1 MAKVKEKKALD
12 KKGWIQSFTLVGK
25 AALGKFTFNIDAHS
39 EKSDYIY
46 SRMLLNVDCGEK
58 YGLVQS
64 QLMGGYSISNPYPVY
79 VHGKKIDEKTGRE
92 VDDFDNSYTIDWEDR
107 LDESILEDVG
117 NLCFIR
123 IGIERDKDG
132 KVVEKRFLTDYDA
145 INYLS
150 DTLKDGTEIKVKGQ
164 LKYSIYNDAIQVTK
178 QINSI
183 FLKTDKDAPIAMFT
197 QTMLLNKDSVGKF
210 DKDKMVY
217 PIVGMILEKFKEYN
231 GNDLTDGGSV
241 KGGKF
246 VPLRK
251 VFDYE
256 VDPDNKE
263 KADLVISK
271 VFKVKKNITMLTC
284 EGIFVE
290 GGATV
295 QATEADIPA
304 DIKELIDLGAYSM
317 EEALAKCS
325 ENKGTERRMILKRPF
340 LRMVGEEGNKTL
352 QIQKFDDKYSD
363 EDLML
368 DYLIKHEEPEEE
380 EDEDEVP
387 FEEEKP
393 KKVKEEPS
401 DDLDDD
407 SWMDSIV

>member
-79 VHGKKIDEKTGRE
+79 VHGKKTDEKTGRE
-92 VDDFDNSYTIDWEDR
+92 VDDFDNIYTIDWEDR

-123 IGIERDKDG
+123 IGIERDKEG
-132 KVVEKRFLTDYDA
+132 KVIEKKFLSDYDA
-145 INYLS
+145 TNYLS

-183 FLKTDKDAPIAMFT
+183 FLKTDKDTPIAMFT
-197 QTMLLNKDSVGKF
+197 QTMLLNKDSVGKL

-325 ENKGTERRMILKRPF
+325 ENKGKERRMILKRPF
-340 LRMVGEEGNKTL
+340 LRMVGEEGSKTL
-352 QIQKFDDKYSD
+352 QIQKFEDKYSD

-393 KKVKEEPS
+393 KKEEPS

>member
-92 VDDFDNSYTIDWEDR
+92 VDDFDNIYTIDWEDR

-123 IGIERDKDG
+123 IGIERDKEG

-145 INYLS
+145 TNYLL

-183 FLKTDKDAPIAMFT
+183 FLKTDKDTPIAMFT
-197 QTMLLNKDSVGKF
+197 QTMLLNKDSVGKL

-290 GGATV
+290 GGAAV

-352 QIQKFDDKYSD
+352 QIQKFEDKYSD

-393 KKVKEEPS
+393 KKEEPS

>member
-92 VDDFDNSYTIDWEDR
+92 VDDFDNPYTIDWEDR

-183 FLKTDKDAPIAMFT
+183 FLKTDKDTPIAMFT

-241 KGGKF
+241 RGGKF

-317 EEALAKCS
+317 EEALEKCS

-352 QIQKFDDKYSD
+352 QIQKFEDKYSD
-363 EDLML
+363 DDLML
-368 DYLIKHEEPEEE
+368 DYLIKHEEPEE
-380 EDEDEVP
+380 DDDDEVP
-387 FEEEKP
+387 FKEE
-393 KKVKEEPS
+393 KVKEEPS

-407 SWMDSIV
+407 SWMNSIV

>member
-92 VDDFDNSYTIDWEDR
+92 VDDFDNTYTIDWEDR

-132 KVVEKRFLTDYDA
+132 KIVEKRFLTDYDA

-183 FLKTDKDAPIAMFT
+183 FLKTDKDTPIAMFT
-197 QTMLLNKDSVGKF
+197 QTMLLNKDSVGKL

-231 GNDLTDGGSV
+231 GSDLTDGGSV

-325 ENKGTERRMILKRPF
+325 ENKGKERRMILKRPF

-387 FEEEKP
+387 FEEENP
-393 KKVKEEPS
+393 KKEDPS

>member
-92 VDDFDNSYTIDWEDR
+92 VDDFDNTYTIDWEDR

-183 FLKTDKDAPIAMFT
+183 FLKTDKDTPIAMFT

-241 KGGKF
+241 RGGKF

-387 FEEEKP
+387 FEEEKL
-393 KKVKEEPS
+393 KKEEPS

>member
-92 VDDFDNSYTIDWEDR
+92 VDDFDNTYTIDWEDR

-183 FLKTDKDAPIAMFT
+183 FLKTDKDTPIAMFT

-241 KGGKF
+241 RGGKF

-380 EDEDEVP
+380 EDEHEVP
-387 FEEEKP
+387 FEEEKL
-393 KKVKEEPS
+393 KKEEPS

>member
-183 FLKTDKDAPIAMFT
+183 FLKTDKDTPIAMFT

-241 KGGKF
+241 RGGKF

-317 EEALAKCS
+317 EEALEKCS

-352 QIQKFDDKYSD
+352 QIQKFEDKYSD
-363 EDLML
+363 DDLML
-368 DYLIKHEEPEEE
+368 DYLIKHEEPEE
-380 EDEDEVP
+380 DDDDEVP
-387 FEEEKP
+387 FKEE
-393 KKVKEEPS
+393 KVKEEPS

-407 SWMDSIV
+407 SWMNSIV

>member
-79 VHGKKIDEKTGRE
+79 VHGKKTDEKTGRE
-92 VDDFDNSYTIDWEDR
+92 VDDFDNIYTIDWEDR

-123 IGIERDKDG
+123 IGIERDKEG
-132 KVVEKRFLTDYDA
+132 KVVEKKFLSDYDA
-145 INYLS
+145 TNYLS

-183 FLKTDKDAPIAMFT
+183 FLKTDKDTPIAMFT
-197 QTMLLNKDSVGKF
+197 QTMLLNKDSVGKL

-325 ENKGTERRMILKRPF
+325 ENKGKERRMILKRPF
-340 LRMVGEEGNKTL
+340 LRMVGEEGSKTL
-352 QIQKFDDKYSD
+352 QIQKFEDKYSD

-393 KKVKEEPS
+393 KKEEPS

-407 SWMDSIV
+407 SWMDSIA

>member
-183 FLKTDKDAPIAMFT
+183 FLKTDKDTPIAMFT

-241 KGGKF
+241 RGGKF

-387 FEEEKP
+387 FEEENP
-393 KKVKEEPS
+393 KKEDPS

>member
-12 KKGWIQSFTLVGK
+12 KKGWIQNFTLVGK
-25 AALGKFTFNIDAHS
+25 AALGKFPFNIDAHS

-64 QLMGGYSISNPYPVY
+64 QLMGGYSISNPYPLY

-92 VDDFDNSYTIDWEDR
+92 VDDFDNIYTIDWEDR

-123 IGIERDKDG
+123 IGIERDKEG
-132 KVVEKRFLTDYDA
+132 NIVEKKFLSDYDA
-145 INYLS
+145 TNYLS

-183 FLKTDKDAPIAMFT
+183 FLKTDKDTPIAMFT
-197 QTMLLNKDSVGKF
+197 QTMLLNKDSVGKL

-231 GNDLTDGGSV
+231 GNDLTDGGSL

-325 ENKGTERRMILKRPF
+325 ENKGKERRMILKRPF
-340 LRMVGEEGNKTL
+340 LRMVGEEGSKTL
-352 QIQKFDDKYSD
+352 QIQKFEDKYSD

-393 KKVKEEPS
+393 KKEEPS

>member
-1 MAKVKEKKALD
+1 MAKVKEKKVLD

-92 VDDFDNSYTIDWEDR
+92 VDDFDNPYTIDWEDR
-107 LDESILEDVG
+107 LDESILEDIG

-183 FLKTDKDAPIAMFT
+183 FLKTDKDTPIAMFT
-197 QTMLLNKDSVGKF
+197 QTMLLNKDSVGKL

-340 LRMVGEEGNKTL
+340 LRMVGEEGSKTL
-352 QIQKFDDKYSD
+352 QIQKFEDKYSD

-393 KKVKEEPS
+393 KNEEPS

>member
-183 FLKTDKDAPIAMFT
+183 FLKTDKDTPIAMFA

-241 KGGKF
+241 RGGKF

-317 EEALAKCS
+317 EEALEKCS

-352 QIQKFDDKYSD
+352 QIQKFEDKYSD
-363 EDLML
+363 DDLML
-368 DYLIKHEEPEEE
+368 DYLIKHEEQE
-380 EDEDEVP
+380 EDDDDELP
-387 FEEEKP
+387 FKEE
-393 KKVKEEPS
+393 KVKEEPS

-407 SWMDSIV
+407 SWMNSIV

>member
-25 AALGKFTFNIDAHS
+25 AAINDFTFNIDAHS
-39 EKSDYIY
+39 EKNDYIY
-46 SRMLLNVDCGEK
+46 SRMSLNVDCGEK

-64 QLMGGYSISNPYPVY
+64 QLMGGYSISNPYPIW
-79 VHGKKIDEKTGRE
+79 VHGKKVDEKTGRT
-92 VDDFDNSYTIDWEDR
+92 VDDFDNQYQIDWEDR
-107 LDESILEDVG
+107 LDESILEDIG
-117 NLCFIR
+117 DLCFIR
-123 IGIERDKDG
+123 IKIEKDKDG
-132 KVVEKRFLTDYDA
+132 ATVEKKFLTDYDA
-145 INYLS
+145 ISYLS
-150 DTLKDGTEIKVKGQ
+150 DTLKDGTEIKVRGQ
-164 LKYSIYNDAIQVTK
+164 LKYSIYNDALQVTK
-178 QINSI
+178 QINNIS
-183 FLKTDKDAPIAMFT
+183 LKTDKDTPIAMFT
-197 QTMLLNKDSVGKF
+197 QTMLLNKDSVGKL
-210 DKDKMVY
+210 DKDKMIY

-231 GNDLTDGGSV
+231 GNDLTEGGAV
-241 KGGKF
+241 RGGKF

-251 VFDYE
+251 VFDYV
-256 VDPDNKE
+256 VDPDEKE
-263 KADLVISK
+263 KSDLVISK

-304 DIKELIDLGAYSM
+304 DIKELISLGAYSM

-325 ENKGTERRMILKRPF
+325 ENKGKERRMILKRPF

-352 QIQKFDDKYSD
+352 QIQKFEDKYSD

-368 DYLIKHEEPEEE
+368 DYLIKHDENPEEDVEEE
-380 EDEDEVP
+380 EVP
-387 FEEEKP
+387 FKED
-393 KKVKEEPS
+393 KVKKEEPS

>member
-92 VDDFDNSYTIDWEDR
+92 VDDFDNPYTIDWEDR

-183 FLKTDKDAPIAMFT
+183 SLKTDKDTPIAMFT

-241 KGGKF
+241 RGGKF

-317 EEALAKCS
+317 EEALEKCS

-368 DYLIKHEEPEEE
+368 DYLIKHEEPEE
-380 EDEDEVP
+380 DDDDEVP
-387 FEEEKP
+387 FKEE
-393 KKVKEEPS
+393 KVKEEPS

-407 SWMDSIV
+407 SWMNSIV

>member
-79 VHGKKIDEKTGRE
+79 VHGKKTDEKTGRE
-92 VDDFDNSYTIDWEDR
+92 VDDFDNQYTIDWEDR
-107 LDESILEDVG
+107 LDENILEDVG

-123 IGIERDKDG
+123 IGIERDKEG

-145 INYLS
+145 TNYLS

-183 FLKTDKDAPIAMFT
+183 FLKTDKDTPIAMFT
-197 QTMLLNKDSVGKF
+197 QTMLLNKDSVGKL

-217 PIVGMILEKFKEYN
+217 PIVGMVLEKFKEYN

-325 ENKGTERRMILKRPF
+325 ENKGKERRMILKRPF
-340 LRMVGEEGNKTL
+340 LRMVGEEGSKTL
-352 QIQKFDDKYSD
+352 QIQKFEDKYSD

-393 KKVKEEPS
+393 KKEEPS

>member
-92 VDDFDNSYTIDWEDR
+92 VDDFDNPYTIDWEDR

-183 FLKTDKDAPIAMFT
+183 FLKTDKDTPIAMFT

-387 FEEEKP
+387 FEEENP
-393 KKVKEEPS
+393 KKEDPS

>member
-79 VHGKKIDEKTGRE
+79 VHGKKTDEKTGRE
-92 VDDFDNSYTIDWEDR
+92 VDDFDNIYTIDWEDR

-123 IGIERDKDG
+123 IGIERDKEG
-132 KVVEKRFLTDYDA
+132 KVVEKKFLSDYDA
-145 INYLS
+145 TNYLS

-183 FLKTDKDAPIAMFT
+183 FLKTDKDTPIAMFT
-197 QTMLLNKDSVGKF
+197 QTMLLNKDSVGKL

-325 ENKGTERRMILKRPF
+325 ENKGKERRMILKRPF
-340 LRMVGEEGNKTL
+340 LRMVGEEGSKTL
-352 QIQKFDDKYSD
+352 QIQKFEDKYSD

-393 KKVKEEPS
+393 KKEEPS

>member
-1 MAKVKEKKALD
+1 MAKVKEKKVLD

-25 AALGKFTFNIDAHS
+25 AALGEFTFNIDAHS
-39 EKSDYIY
+39 KKSDYIY

-64 QLMGGYSISNPYPVY
+64 QLMGGYSINNPCPVY

-92 VDDFDNSYTIDWEDR
+92 VDDFDNPYTIDWEDR

-132 KVVEKRFLTDYDA
+132 NIAEKKFLSDYDA
-145 INYLS
+145 VNYLS

-183 FLKTDKDAPIAMFT
+183 FLKTDKDTPIAMFT
-197 QTMLLNKDSVGKF
+197 QTMLLNKDSVGKL

-284 EGIFVE
+284 EGIFIE

-325 ENKGTERRMILKRPF
+325 ENKGKERRMILKRPF
-340 LRMVGEEGNKTL
+340 LRMVGEEGSKTL
-352 QIQKFDDKYSD
+352 QIQKFEDKYSD

-393 KKVKEEPS
+393 KREEPS

>member
-64 QLMGGYSISNPYPVY
+64 QLMGGYSISNPYPLY
-79 VHGKKIDEKTGRE
+79 VHGKKTDEKTGRE
-92 VDDFDNSYTIDWEDR
+92 VDDFDNIYTIDWEDR

-123 IGIERDKDG
+123 IGIERDKEG
-132 KVVEKRFLTDYDA
+132 NIVEKKFLSDYDA
-145 INYLS
+145 TNYLS

-183 FLKTDKDAPIAMFT
+183 FLKTDKDTPIAMFT
-197 QTMLLNKDSVGKF
+197 QTMLLNKDSVGKL

-325 ENKGTERRMILKRPF
+325 ENKGKERRMILKRPF
-340 LRMVGEEGNKTL
+340 LRMVGEEGSKTL
-352 QIQKFDDKYSD
+352 QIQKFEDKYSD

-393 KKVKEEPS
+393 KKEEPS

>member
-25 AALGKFTFNIDAHS
+25 AALGKFPFNIDAHS

-92 VDDFDNSYTIDWEDR
+92 VDDFDNIYTIDWEDR

-132 KVVEKRFLTDYDA
+132 NIVEKKFLSDYDA

-183 FLKTDKDAPIAMFT
+183 FLKKDKDTPIAMFT
-197 QTMLLNKDSVGKF
+197 QTMLLNKDSVGKL

-304 DIKELIDLGAYSM
+304 DIKELIDLGEYSM

-325 ENKGTERRMILKRPF
+325 ENKGKERRMILKRPF
-340 LRMVGEEGNKTL
+340 LRMVGEEGSKTL

-387 FEEEKP
+387 FEEENP
-393 KKVKEEPS
+393 KKEDPS

>member
-92 VDDFDNSYTIDWEDR
+92 VDDFDNPYTIDWEDR

-183 FLKTDKDAPIAMFT
+183 FLKTDKDTPIAMFT

-241 KGGKF
+241 RGGKF

-317 EEALAKCS
+317 EEALEKCS

-340 LRMVGEEGNKTL
+340 LRMVGEEGSKTL
-352 QIQKFDDKYSD
+352 QIQKFEDKYSD

-393 KKVKEEPS
+393 KKGEPS

>member
-123 IGIERDKDG
+123 IGIERDKDE

-183 FLKTDKDAPIAMFT
+183 FLKTDKDTPIAMFT
-197 QTMLLNKDSVGKF
+197 QTMLLNKDSVGKL

-387 FEEEKP
+387 FEEGKP
-393 KKVKEEPS
+393 KKEEPS

-407 SWMDSIV
+407 SWMYSIV

>member
-92 VDDFDNSYTIDWEDR
+92 VDDFDNPYTIDWEDR

-183 FLKTDKDAPIAMFT
+183 FLKTDKDNPIAMFT

-241 KGGKF
+241 RGGKF

-304 DIKELIDLGAYSM
+304 DIKELIDLGSYSM
-317 EEALAKCS
+317 EEALEKCS

-352 QIQKFDDKYSD
+352 QIQKFEDKYSD
-363 EDLML
+363 DDLML
-368 DYLIKHEEPEEE
+368 DYLIKHEEPEE
-380 EDEDEVP
+380 DDDDEVP
-387 FEEEKP
+387 FKEE
-393 KKVKEEPS
+393 KVKEEPS

-407 SWMDSIV
+407 SWMNSIV

>member
-64 QLMGGYSISNPYPVY
+64 QLMGGYSISNPYPLY
-79 VHGKKIDEKTGRE
+79 VHGKKTDEKTGRE
-92 VDDFDNSYTIDWEDR
+92 VDDFDNIYTIDWEDR

-123 IGIERDKDG
+123 IGIERDKEG
-132 KVVEKRFLTDYDA
+132 NIVEKKFLSDYDA
-145 INYLS
+145 TNYLS

-183 FLKTDKDAPIAMFT
+183 FLKTDKDTPIAMFT
-197 QTMLLNKDSVGKF
+197 QTMLLNKDSVGKL

-325 ENKGTERRMILKRPF
+325 ENKGKERRMILKRPF
-340 LRMVGEEGNKTL
+340 LRMVGEEGSKTL
-352 QIQKFDDKYSD
+352 QIQKFEDKYSD
-363 EDLML
+363 DDLML

-387 FEEEKP
+387 FEEEKQ
-393 KKVKEEPS
+393 KKEEPS

>member
-92 VDDFDNSYTIDWEDR
+92 VDDFDNPYTIDWEDR

-183 FLKTDKDAPIAMFT
+183 FLKTDKDTPIAMFT

-231 GNDLTDGGSV
+231 GNDLTDGGSLR
-241 KGGKF
+241 GGKF

-317 EEALAKCS
+317 EEALEKCS

-340 LRMVGEEGNKTL
+340 LRMVGEEGSKTL
-352 QIQKFDDKYSD
+352 QIQKFEDKYSD
-363 EDLML
+363 DDLML
-368 DYLIKHEEPEEE
+368 DYLIKHEEPEEDDDDELPFKE
-380 EDEDEVP
+380 E
-387 FEEEKP
+387 
-393 KKVKEEPS
+393 KVKEEPS

-407 SWMDSIV
+407 SWMNSIV

>member
-92 VDDFDNSYTIDWEDR
+92 VDDFDNPYTIDWEDR

-123 IGIERDKDG
+123 IGIERDKEG
-132 KVVEKRFLTDYDA
+132 NIVEKKFLSDYDA
-145 INYLS
+145 TNYLS

-183 FLKTDKDAPIAMFT
+183 FLKTDKDTPIAMFT
-197 QTMLLNKDSVGKF
+197 QTMLLNKDSVGKL

-217 PIVGMILEKFKEYN
+217 PIVGMVLEKFKEYN

-304 DIKELIDLGAYSM
+304 DIKELIDLGTYSM

-325 ENKGTERRMILKRPF
+325 ENKGKERRMILKRPF
-340 LRMVGEEGNKTL
+340 LRMVGEEGSKTL
-352 QIQKFDDKYSD
+352 QIQKFEDKYSD
-363 EDLML
+363 DDLML

-393 KKVKEEPS
+393 KKEEPS

>member
-25 AALGKFTFNIDAHS
+25 AALGKFPFNIDAHS

-64 QLMGGYSISNPYPVY
+64 QLMGGYSISNPYPLY

-92 VDDFDNSYTIDWEDR
+92 VDDFDNIYTIDWEDR

-132 KVVEKRFLTDYDA
+132 NIVEKKFLSDYDA
-145 INYLS
+145 TNYLS

-183 FLKTDKDAPIAMFT
+183 FLKTDKDTPIAMFT
-197 QTMLLNKDSVGKF
+197 QTMLLNKDSVGKL

-251 VFDYE
+251 VFDYK

-290 GGATV
+290 GGATA

-325 ENKGTERRMILKRPF
+325 ENKGKERRMILKRPF

-387 FEEEKP
+387 FEEENP
-393 KKVKEEPS
+393 KKEDPS

>member
-12 KKGWIQSFTLVGK
+12 KKGWIQGFTLVGK

-92 VDDFDNSYTIDWEDR
+92 VDDFDNTYTIDWEDR

-183 FLKTDKDAPIAMFT
+183 FLKTDKDTPIAMFT

-241 KGGKF
+241 RGGKF

-393 KKVKEEPS
+393 KKEKPS

>member
-64 QLMGGYSISNPYPVY
+64 QLMGGYSISNPYPLY
-79 VHGKKIDEKTGRE
+79 VHGKKTDEKTGRE
-92 VDDFDNSYTIDWEDR
+92 VDDFDNIYTIDWEDR

-123 IGIERDKDG
+123 IGIERDKEG
-132 KVVEKRFLTDYDA
+132 NIVEKKFLSDYDA
-145 INYLS
+145 TNYLS

-183 FLKTDKDAPIAMFT
+183 FLKTDKDTPIAMFT
-197 QTMLLNKDSVGKF
+197 QTMLLNKDSVGKL

-325 ENKGTERRMILKRPF
+325 ENKGKERRMILKRPF
-340 LRMVGEEGNKTL
+340 LRMVGEEGSKTL
-352 QIQKFDDKYSD
+352 QIQKFEDKYSD

-368 DYLIKHEEPEEE
+368 DYLIKHE
-380 EDEDEVP
+380 
-387 FEEEKP
+387 KP
-393 KKVKEEPS
+393 KKEEPS

>member
-1 MAKVKEKKALD
+1 
-12 KKGWIQSFTLVGK
+12 
-25 AALGKFTFNIDAHS
+25 
-39 EKSDYIY
+39 
-46 SRMLLNVDCGEK
+46 MLLNVDCGEK

-92 VDDFDNSYTIDWEDR
+92 VDDFDNIYTIDWEDR

-123 IGIERDKDG
+123 IGIEIDKEG

-183 FLKTDKDAPIAMFT
+183 FLKTDKDTPIAMFT
-197 QTMLLNKDSVGKF
+197 QTMLLNKDSVGKL

-352 QIQKFDDKYSD
+352 QIQKFEDKYSD

-393 KKVKEEPS
+393 KKEEPS

>member
-92 VDDFDNSYTIDWEDR
+92 VDDFDNPYTIDWEDR

-123 IGIERDKDG
+123 IGIERDKEG
-132 KVVEKRFLTDYDA
+132 NIVEKKFLSDYDA
-145 INYLS
+145 TNYLS

-183 FLKTDKDAPIAMFT
+183 FLKTDKDTPIAMFT
-197 QTMLLNKDSVGKF
+197 QTMLLNKDSVGKL

-263 KADLVISK
+263 KADLVIFK

-325 ENKGTERRMILKRPF
+325 ENKGKERRMILKRPF
-340 LRMVGEEGNKTL
+340 LRMVGEEGSKTL
-352 QIQKFDDKYSD
+352 QIQKFEDKYSD

-393 KKVKEEPS
+393 KKEEPS

>member
-64 QLMGGYSISNPYPVY
+64 QLMGGYSISNPYPIY

-92 VDDFDNSYTIDWEDR
+92 VDDFDNPYTIDWEDR

-183 FLKTDKDAPIAMFT
+183 FLKTDKDTPIAMFI
-197 QTMLLNKDSVGKF
+197 QTMLLNKDSVGKL
-210 DKDKMVY
+210 DKDKMIY

-231 GNDLTDGGSV
+231 GNDLTDNGSV

-340 LRMVGEEGNKTL
+340 IRMVGEEGNKTL
-352 QIQKFDDKYSD
+352 QIQKFEDKYSD

-368 DYLIKHEEPEEE
+368 DYLIKHEEPEE
-380 EDEDEVP
+380 DEDEVP

-393 KKVKEEPS
+393 EKKEPT

>member
-183 FLKTDKDAPIAMFT
+183 FLKTDKDTPIAMFT
-197 QTMLLNKDSVGKF
+197 QTMLLNKDSVGKL

-295 QATEADIPA
+295 QATEADIPE

-380 EDEDEVP
+380 EDEDKVP
-387 FEEEKP
+387 FEEGKP
-393 KKVKEEPS
+393 KKEEPS
-401 DDLDDD
+401 EDLDDD

>member
-79 VHGKKIDEKTGRE
+79 VHGKKTDEKTGRE
-92 VDDFDNSYTIDWEDR
+92 VDDFDNPYTIDWEDR
-107 LDESILEDVG
+107 LDENILEDVG

-123 IGIERDKDG
+123 IGIERDKEG

-145 INYLS
+145 TNYLS

-183 FLKTDKDAPIAMFT
+183 FLKTDKDTPIAMFT
-197 QTMLLNKDSVGKF
+197 QTMLLNKDSVGKL

-217 PIVGMILEKFKEYN
+217 PIVGMVLEKFKEYN

-325 ENKGTERRMILKRPF
+325 ENKGKERRMILKRPF
-340 LRMVGEEGNKTL
+340 LRMVGEEGSKTL
-352 QIQKFDDKYSD
+352 QIQKFEDKYSD

-393 KKVKEEPS
+393 KKEEPS

>member
-92 VDDFDNSYTIDWEDR
+92 VDDFDNPYTIDWEDR

-183 FLKTDKDAPIAMFT
+183 FLKTDKDTPIAMFT

-241 KGGKF
+241 RGGKF

-317 EEALAKCS
+317 EEALEKCS

-352 QIQKFDDKYSD
+352 QIQKFEDKYSD
-363 EDLML
+363 DDLML
-368 DYLIKHEEPEEE
+368 DYLIKHEEPEEDDDDELPFKE
-380 EDEDEVP
+380 E
-387 FEEEKP
+387 
-393 KKVKEEPS
+393 KVKEEPS

-407 SWMDSIV
+407 SWMNSIV

>member
-183 FLKTDKDAPIAMFT
+183 FLKTDKDTPIAMFT
-197 QTMLLNKDSVGKF
+197 QTMLLNKDSVGKL

-241 KGGKF
+241 RGGKF

-325 ENKGTERRMILKRPF
+325 ENKGKERRMILKRPF

-352 QIQKFDDKYSD
+352 QIQKFEDKYSD
-363 EDLML
+363 DDLML
-368 DYLIKHEEPEEE
+368 DYLIKHEEPEE
-380 EDEDEVP
+380 DDDDEVP
-387 FEEEKP
+387 FKEE
-393 KKVKEEPS
+393 KVKEEPS

-407 SWMDSIV
+407 SWMNSIV

>member
-1 MAKVKEKKALD
+1 MAKVKEKKTLD

-183 FLKTDKDAPIAMFT
+183 FLKTDKDTPIAMFT
-197 QTMLLNKDSVGKF
+197 QTMLLNKDSVGKL

-340 LRMVGEEGNKTL
+340 LRMVGEEGNKIL
-352 QIQKFDDKYSD
+352 QIQKFEDKYSD

-368 DYLIKHEEPEEE
+368 DYLIKHEEPEE
-380 EDEDEVP
+380 DDDDEVP
-387 FEEEKP
+387 FKEE
-393 KKVKEEPS
+393 KVKEKPS

>member
-64 QLMGGYSISNPYPVY
+64 QLMGGYSIRNPYPVY

-197 QTMLLNKDSVGKF
+197 QTMLLNKDSVGKL

-393 KKVKEEPS
+393 KKEEPS